1 MPPNV
6 ACDAFGGSYAAD
18 VMSERHPAPVTPRT
32 VDVVRRDRS
41 VETMAREIES
51 IRSIAA
57 APPSRVLRRFAFMWF
72 RVFVREVKWGKT
84 ERVNV
89 RIPIPI
95 PIIGGFF
102 PPGLSRAKAL
112 RALALAQQS
121 DDPASAVS
129 DYLDSAMGFELVR
142 VEERK
147 SADHHSL
154 VVVGFD

>member
-1 MPPNV
+1 
-6 ACDAFGGSYAAD
+6 
-18 VMSERHPAPVTPRT
+18 MSDERYPATIKPRAI
-32 VDVVRRDRS
+32 DVVRQDRS
-41 VETMAREIES
+41 VETMARDIEN
-51 IRSIAA
+51 IRRLAA

-72 RVFVREVKWGKT
+72 RVFVRETKWGKT

-95 PIIGGFF
+95 PIIGGLF

-129 DYLDSAMGFELVR
+129 DYLDSTMGFEFVR

-147 SADHHSL
+147 SADRHSL

>member
-1 MPPNV
+1 V
-6 ACDAFGGSYAAD
+6 SD
-18 VMSERHPAPVTPRT
+18 ERYPAPIKPRT
-32 VDVVRRDRS
+32 IDVVRQDRS
-41 VETMAREIES
+41 VETMTRDIEN
-51 IRSIAA
+51 IRRIAA

-72 RVFVREVKWGKT
+72 RVFVRETKWGKT

-95 PIIGGFF
+95 PIIGGLF

-112 RALALAQQS
+112 RAVALAQQS

-129 DYLDSAMGFELVR
+129 DYLDSTMGFEFVR

>member
-1 MPPNV
+1 V
-6 ACDAFGGSYAAD
+6 SD
-18 VMSERHPAPVTPRT
+18 ERYPAPIKPRAI
-32 VDVVRRDRS
+32 DVVRQDRS
-41 VETMAREIES
+41 VETMARDIEN
-51 IRSIAA
+51 IRRLAA

-72 RVFVREVKWGKT
+72 RVFVRETKWGKT

-95 PIIGGFF
+95 PIIGGLF

-129 DYLDSAMGFELVR
+129 DYLDSTMGFEFVR

>member
-1 MPPNV
+1 V
-6 ACDAFGGSYAAD
+6 SG
-18 VMSERHPAPVTPRT
+18 ERYPAPVKSRAI
-32 VDVVRRDRS
+32 DVVRQDRS
-41 VETMAREIES
+41 VETMARDIEN
-51 IRSIAA
+51 IRRIAA

-72 RVFVREVKWGKT
+72 RVFVRETKWGKT

-95 PIIGGFF
+95 PIIGGLF

-112 RALALAQQS
+112 RALAIAQQA
-121 DDPASAVS
+121 DDPTSAVS
-129 DYLDSAMGFELVR
+129 DYLDSTMGFEFVR